1 MTNRKLR
8 VGLMGCGQIG
18 RVHCQRLVDDGR
30 VELVA
35 FFDVATAFAERL
47 RDEFAPAAAVAP
59 SVTAAFEQHALDAVV
74 LATPTQVHYAQACAA
89 LERGVHVLCEKPLAS
104 NREEICDLIHR
115 RRATGLVL
123 SVAYQRRYQAP
134 YVTARRELKE
144 RTERYGAVRQIHVFV
159 CERWQQTIAGT
170 WRDDP
175 AVGSGYFGD
184 AGSHQ
189 VDTCWF
195 VTGLA
200 PTAVWAQSDKRGAAV
215 EIVTIVQ
222 AQLSNGAGMAAH
234 FVGDAHHWREDIH
247 FHCEKADLLLRNER
261 LFRCADNKV
270 EEIVDLVPG
279 STPNRAFVDRILDRA
294 DGRDAK
300 DTASPP
306 ECALPM
312 VDWTAAVLAS
322 ARENRWVNLPVVTAN
337 A

>member
-1 MTNRKLR
+1 MADRKLQ
-8 VGLMGCGQIG
+8 VGLIGCGQIG
-18 RVHCQRLVDDGR
+18 RVHCQRLLDDR
-30 VELVA
+30 RIELAV
-35 FFDVATAFAERL
+35 FSDVSPAAAGRL
-47 RDEFAPAAAVAP
+47 RDELAPPAAVAP
-59 SVTAAFEQHALDAVV
+59 SVSAALAQHALDAVV

-104 NREEICDLIHR
+104 NREEISDLIHR
-115 RRATGLVL
+115 RRAAGLVL

-134 YVTARRELKE
+134 YVTARRELRE
-144 RTERYGAVRQIHVFV
+144 RSDRYGSVRQIHVFV
-159 CERWQQTIAGT
+159 CERWRQTIAGT

-215 EIVTIVQ
+215 EIVTSVQ
-222 AQLSNGAGMAAH
+222 AKLSNGAGMAAH

-261 LFRCADNKV
+261 LFRCIDNNV

-279 STPNRAFVDRILDRA
+279 STPNRAFVDTILDRA

-312 VDWTAAVLAS
+312 HDWTAAVLTS
-322 ARENRWVNLPVVTAN
+322 ARENRWVNLPVATDN